1 MLYTPKTWLAVFLLA
16 TDTKGDVL
24 TGDRWR
30 LLQVGNRPEILPIFM
45 NLVST
50 HSLEFRPQWH
60 LCLSGRG
67 G

>member
-16 TDTKGDVL
+16 TDTKGHVL

-45 NLVST
+45 IPVST
-50 HSLEFRPQWH
+50 HSLEFGP
-60 LCLSGRG
+60 
-67 G
+67 